1 MAWHR
6 SMIDKVVRV
15 RAYPIA
21 RRTEQGILIGGI
33 SALVIFALGS
43 LSAYTNTLLVM
54 ASFGASC
61 VIVFTLPQSPLA
73 QPSNVIGGHLL
84 SSIAGFAALFL
95 FGQTPFSMGLGV
107 GLAIIAMAVTAT
119 LHPPGAG
126 NPILIINGGFT
137 LWYLVTPVAVGAIA
151 IVLAA
156 LLYHRFISGHIY
168 PVRKV

>member
-1 MAWHR
+1 
-6 SMIDKVVRV
+6 MIDKVVRV

-21 RRTEQGILIGGI
+21 RRTEQGILIGCV
-33 SALVIFALGS
+33 SALVIFTLCS
-43 LSAYTNTLLVM
+43 LSEYTNTLLVM

-73 QPSNVIGGHLL
+73 QPSNVIGGHVL
-84 SSIAGFAALFL
+84 SAIAGFAALFL

-107 GLAIIAMAVTAT
+107 GLAIIAMAITAT

-126 NPILIINGGFT
+126 NPILIIGGGYP
-137 LWYLVTPVAVGAIA
+137 LWYLLTPVFIGAVT

-156 LLYHRFISGHIY
+156 LFYHRFISGHIY